1 MAEENI
7 ENLDSPNEDNSQED
21 TPDANA
27 LKQQNTELSDKNKQL
42 FERAKKAEG
51 ELKVFKDKP
60 EKPSKESKSDP
71 IVLDR
76 LNQMA
81 LQLADVKEADEVELA
96 NKNWE
101 KYQESGGSKIF
112 EEFLKGEGFQSDLK
126 EVRASKANLAATSNI
141 DGERGESGAKN
152 TPEYWK
158 AKATKGT
165 DGQYLFP
172 EEMPKEMFTK
182 VLNLV
187 DKESGGSSE
196 ELQFYN
202 NK

>member
-60 EKPSKESKSDP
+60 EKPKETKSDP
-71 IVLDR
+71 MLLERLDK
-76 LNQMA
+76 MA
-81 LQLADVKEADEVELA
+81 LQVAGITETDEVELF
-96 NKNWE
+96 NKWKEQTSREADDIVGN
-101 KYQESGGSKIF
+101 SIF
-112 EEFLKGEGFQSDLK
+112 TKELEEL
-126 EVRASKANLAATSNI
+126 RTAKANLTATSNI
-141 DGERGESGAKN
+141 EGERGESGAKN

-165 DGQYLFP
+165 DGHYLFP

-187 DKESGGSSE
+187 DKEIGGSSE
-196 ELQFYN
+196 DLQFYN